1 MKPAFSPKHKWK
13 PREGHPNFGYSNLSI
28 EEWGA
33 VRTLADDLNIVIK
46 KVDKGSCVVIWDRYD
61 YITEAESQ
69 LKNEQVY
76 KKFLLN
82 RICYVTLS
90 LKVMVSLKILGEV
103 GV

>member
-1 MKPAFSPKHKWK
+1 MK
-13 PREGHPNFGYSNLSI
+13 
-28 EEWGA
+28 
-33 VRTLADDLNIVIK
+33 TLADDRNIVIEK
-46 KVDKGSCVVIWDRYD
+46 AGKGLSVAIWARYN

-90 LKVMVSLKILGEV
+90 LKVMFSLKILGEV

>member
-1 MKPAFSPKHKWK
+1 M
-13 PREGHPNFGYSNLSI
+13 
-28 EEWGA
+28 
-33 VRTLADDLNIVIK
+33 RTLADDLNIVIK

-61 YITEAESQ
+61 YITEAEGQ